1 MSHIQ
6 TRGSAKTSM
15 LSNKTYDA
23 IRWVAQ
29 YFLPALGTLY
39 VTIATIWGLP
49 GGEQVSATV
58 IALALFLG
66 VIMGIS
72 KKSYT
77 AGENQYDGV
86 LRIGDI
92 ENDGL
97 QVDRTLEELEG
108 MDEIKIKVQ
117 SAFPQS

>member
-6 TRGSAKTSM
+6 TRDTKAAM
-15 LSNKTYDA
+15 LTNKTYDA

-39 VTIATIWGLP
+39 LTVSAIWGLP
-49 GGEQVSATV
+49 GGEQVLATV
-58 IALALFLG
+58 TALALFLG

-77 AGENQYDGV
+77 AGENQYDGTLTV
-86 LRIGDI
+86 GDI

-97 QVDRTLEELEG
+97 VIDRTLEELEG
-108 MDEIKIKVQ
+108 LDQIKIKVR
-117 SAFPQS
+117 SAFGEK